1 MEIYFYIFLEA
12 IFCLIFAIMIL
23 FFYVRKGTNPI
34 VIITSIFTWF
44 LNFFMVVLL
53 PYDICLTNKLKT
65 NPNLNDSEEK
75 TSQLIKISYKT
86 IYWSIFFSTWIF
98 IPLLK
103 KYESSGEFTKWD
115 KFIYSIRSN
124 LILYGTVF
132 IICIILFIWAYI
144 KFKKYQLSFFIK
156 NIFNFDYIIGL
167 SIVLLLLSYSL
178 IKLPINIYEKI
189 NYEKSIQYYEYTAKN
204 VNDKLTIVK
213 LDLEENG
220 HLLLSTMEDS
230 KVLQELKEDTLLN
243 EDNKISYT
251 HSGNKKAVINYE
263 KYLRER
269 FDYLYKNSKILD
281 IEIKKNSYGSN
292 KEPIRDIK
300 KLVQLNKT
308 IINGIW
314 DNLRLQCQIQS
325 IYSSWCLLKTVILL
339 GKKNKYLSTSKY
351 SKIGNEKIEQIGQDK
366 SDENF
371 MTLNNVSSFKVWYY
385 LKIRKSFI
393 FLLTIILFLF
403 GGIIFISEITIP
415 LKYNLSLFGFLISS
429 VTNVMILHIVL
440 FIQIIYLFGMS
451 MYTLFKLKISGYF
464 GMYSHRQTD
473 AVSLMFFSD
482 NLCRIIFPLC
492 LNVIM
497 MVNHGE
503 NKNKTILENA
513 FAINVQNKVFNHFNN
528 FSPLILIL
536 CVLING
542 FNVFTRLGKC
552 FGLDNFYIESEKRD
566 SDIEEGHEFLMKLN
580 KKNLGQLISTN
591 KLQEDNSIN
600 SSVNIDFNRI

>member
-1 MEIYFYIFLEA
+1 MEIYLYIFLEA
-12 IFCLIFAIMIL
+12 IICLIFAIVII

-34 VIITSIFTWF
+34 VLLTSIFTWF
-44 LNFFMVVLL
+44 LNFYMVALL

-65 NPNLNDSEEK
+65 IQNLNDIEEK
-75 TSQLIKISYKT
+75 TSKLIKISYNT

-115 KFIYSIRSN
+115 KLIYSIRSN
-124 LILYGTVF
+124 LILYGAML
-132 IICIILFIWAYI
+132 IGSLILIIWAYI
-144 KFKKYQLSFFIK
+144 KFKKDQLSFFIK

-178 IKLPINIYEKI
+178 IKLPINIYERI

-204 VNDKLTIVK
+204 INDKLTVVK
-213 LDLEENG
+213 FDLEENG
-220 HLLLSTMEDS
+220 HLLLSTIEDS
-230 KVLQELKEDTLLN
+230 KVLQEIKEDSFLN
-243 EDNKISYT
+243 N
-251 HSGNKKAVINYE
+251 NKKLSSDNSNKKKAIINYE
-263 KYLRER
+263 KYMKER

-281 IEIKKNSYGSN
+281 IEIKKHSYGSN

-325 IYSSWCLLKTVILL
+325 IYSNWCLIKTVIIV
-339 GKKNKYLSTSKY
+339 GKQKKYLSTSKY
-351 SKIGNEKIEQIGQDK
+351 CKIGKDKAEQIGKDK

-371 MTLNNVSSFKVWYY
+371 IVLNNISSFKIWYY
-385 LKIRKSFI
+385 LKIRKLFI

-403 GGIIFISEITIP
+403 GGVIIISEITIP
-415 LKYNLSLFGFLISS
+415 LKYNLSFFGFLISS

-440 FIQIIYLFGMS
+440 FIQIFFLFTMS
-451 MYTLFKLKISGYF
+451 MYTLFKLRISGYF
-464 GMYSHRQTD
+464 GMYANRQTD
-473 AVSLMFFSD
+473 AVSLMFFSE
-482 NLCRIIFPLC
+482 NICRVVFPLC

-503 NKNKTILENA
+503 NKNKTILEKT
-513 FAINVQNKVFNHFNN
+513 FSINVQNKVFNTFNN

-536 CVLING
+536 CMLING
-542 FNVFTRLGKC
+542 FNVFNRLGKC

-566 SDIEEGHEFLMKLN
+566 SDIEEGHELLMNLN
-580 KKNLGQLISTN
+580 KKNMGQLISN
-591 KLQEDNSIN
+591 NDLQEDNSIN